1 MTIVELFGDICKS
14 IGVEYSFGHIR
25 EVAST
30 LQQYSQTTEYSVQ
43 KYPRVIL
50 ILDYPEDRSNV
61 GYIAVKVQ
69 LLIVANSN
77 AQYKA
82 DKRYDLVFK
91 PILYPIYN
99 KLMSKLLSSPY
110 VDNNI
115 LPHDKIDRYALS
127 SALNESI
134 LSDGKPL
141 LIDNLDGIEIRN
153 LNIKFVNIC

>member
-1 MTIVELFGDICKS
+1 MTIVDLFEDICKS
-14 IGVEYSFGHIR
+14 IGVEFSYGHIR

-30 LQQYSQTTEYSVQ
+30 LQQYSQTTEFSVL

-50 ILDYPEDRSNV
+50 VLDFPEDRSNV
-61 GYIAVKVQ
+61 GYIGAKLQV
-69 LLIVANSN
+69 LIVANSS

-82 DKRYDLVFK
+82 DKRYELVFK
-91 PILYPIYN
+91 PTLYPIYN

-110 VDNNI
+110 IDNNI
-115 LPHDKIDRYALS
+115 IPHEKIDRYALS

-141 LIDNLDGIEIRN
+141 LVDNLDGIEIRN
-153 LNIKFVNIC
+153 LSIKFVNIC

>member
-1 MTIVELFGDICKS
+1 MTIVDLFEDICKS
-14 IGVEYSFGHIR
+14 IGVEFSYGHIR

-30 LQQYSQTTEYSVQ
+30 LQQYSQTTEFSAL

-50 ILDYPEDRSNV
+50 VLDFPEDRSNV
-61 GYIAVKVQ
+61 GYIGAKLQV
-69 LLIVANSN
+69 LIVANSS

-82 DKRYDLVFK
+82 DKRYELVFK
-91 PILYPIYN
+91 PTLYPIYN

-110 VDNNI
+110 IDNNI
-115 LPHDKIDRYALS
+115 LPHEKIDRYALS

-141 LIDNLDGIEIRN
+141 LVDNLDGIEIRN
-153 LNIKFVNIC
+153 LSIKFVNIC

>member
-1 MTIVELFGDICKS
+1 MTIVDLFEDICKS
-14 IGVEYSFGHIR
+14 IGVEFSYGHIR

-30 LQQYSQTTEYSVQ
+30 LQQYSQTTEFSAL

-50 ILDYPEDRSNV
+50 VLDFPEDRSNV
-61 GYIAVKVQ
+61 GYIGAKLQV
-69 LLIVANSN
+69 LIVANSS

-82 DKRYDLVFK
+82 DKRYELVFK
-91 PILYPIYN
+91 PTLYPIYN

-110 VDNNI
+110 IDNNI
-115 LPHDKIDRYALS
+115 IPHEKIDRYALS

-141 LIDNLDGIEIRN
+141 LVDNLDGIEIRN
-153 LNIKFVNIC
+153 LSIKFVNIC